1 MDASSLPQFMTA
13 SIPYNEQLRAM
24 DNATICT
31 LNKREWIT
39 VVRITVGTT
48 TVRWITVVY
57 RNGNRIRKLIEYD
70 AIVRQYRLPFHS

>member
-31 LNKREWIT
+31 LNKREL
-39 VVRITVGTT
+39 G
-48 TVRWITVVY
+48 
-57 RNGNRIRKLIEYD
+57 LIDQFPIE
-70 AIVRQYRLPFHS
+70 S